1 MKSNIKE
8 NLNNYL
14 NIFKREEFNLLKKQL
29 KDKED
34 IINRKNF
41 KGHITASG
49 FIINNN
55 KVLLIFHNKL
65 KKYIQPGGHLEA
77 KDNTI
82 KEAAQREVKEETA
95 LNKIVLHKWC
105 LDNNCPIMIDTHLIP
120 ENKEKKEEEHYHHD
134 FLYIFNTKDNN
145 IILDLN
151 EVSNFVW
158 KDIKQIDKNN
168 NHLLKA
174 IKKMKEINLFDN

>member
-82 KEAAQREVKEETA
+82 KEAAQREVKEETG
-95 LNKIVLHKWC
+95 
-105 LDNNCPIMIDTHLIP
+105 
-120 ENKEKKEEEHYHHD
+120 
-134 FLYIFNTKDNN
+134 
-145 IILDLN
+145 
-151 EVSNFVW
+151 
-158 KDIKQIDKNN
+158 
-168 NHLLKA
+168 
-174 IKKMKEINLFDN
+174 